1 MTSDAHDGAGRFG
14 ISIVPRHRYVPAGRT
29 AMVTETGSRHNPLSP
44 LAEMARQTTEK
55 EAEDQ
60 SGG

>member
-1 MTSDAHDGAGRFG
+1 MTSDPYDVAGRFG

-29 AMVTETGSRHNPLSP
+29 AMVTETGSRHTLYPCLSIWRGGPLK
-44 LAEMARQTTEK
+44 K

-60 SGG
+60 TGG

>member
-1 MTSDAHDGAGRFG
+1 MTSDPHDVVDWFG

-29 AMVTETGSRHNPLSP
+29 AMVTENRQSSYPLSLP
-44 LAEMARQTTEK
+44 AEMAWQAIEK

-60 SGG
+60 TGG